1 MRGVYEDHSEI
12 DRPPIEQPIL
22 DQHCEDR
29 VGEAWLDAGKTLRET
44 CCSDN

>member
-12 DRPPIEQPIL
+12 DRPRIGQPIP
-22 DQHCEDR
+22 DQHCKDGI
-29 VGEAWLDAGKTLRET
+29 GEAWLDAGKTLREI